1 MIVRNRSWPAVSLEA
16 KMKGISDTVG
26 LLVFSLDSLL
36 LKKESP
42 LFL

>member
-16 KMKGISDTVG
+16 KMNGISDTLG
-26 LLVFSLDSLL
+26 LLDFSLESLL
-36 LKKESP
+36 LNKESP